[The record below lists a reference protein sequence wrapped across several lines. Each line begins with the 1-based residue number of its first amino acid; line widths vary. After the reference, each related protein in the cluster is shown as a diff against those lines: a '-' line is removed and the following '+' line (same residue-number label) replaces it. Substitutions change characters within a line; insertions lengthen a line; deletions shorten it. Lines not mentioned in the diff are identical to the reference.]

1 MWINEDKEMKREIQK
16 LEAYKQEASILHEEA
31 QARLNGLKELQV
43 IRRALRRCKWYDWVK
58 KRTLEAYADIIKK
71 TYNL

>member
-1 MWINEDKEMKREIQK
+1 MWINEDKKINKEIQE
-16 LEAYKQEASILHEEA
+16 LESFKQEASVIHEEA

-43 IRRALRRCKWYDWVK
+43 IRRALRRCKWHDWVK

>member
-1 MWINEDKEMKREIQK
+1 MWINEDKKMKREIQK
-16 LEAYKQEASILHEEA
+16 LESLKQEASILHEEA
-31 QARLNGLKELQV
+31 QARLNGLKEFQV
-43 IRRALRRCKWYDWVK
+43 IRRALRRCKWHDWVK